1 MKKGQLS
8 IETIIIV
15 ILALLVLVVVA
26 IAFTGGMK
34 NLWDQITGSGTVDLS
49 TATQRCTDLC
59 KNAGS
64 NAELIKST
72 FCTKQFVIKDVG
84 LMACKDLAPSA
95 GCSCA

>member
-34 NLWDQITGSGTVDLS
+34 NLWDQITGAGAQDLVAAVS
-49 TATQRCTDLC
+49 KCEKLCTDATTA
-59 KNAGS
+59 KNP
-64 NAELIKST
+64 NL
-72 FCTKQFVIKDVG
+72 FCTTVAVKDIG
-84 LMACKDLAPSA
+84 MKTCKELYPACSL
-95 GCSCA
+95 SCA

>member
-34 NLWDQITGSGTVDLS
+34 NLWDQITGAGAQDLS
-49 TATQRCTDLC
+49 AATQKCTDLC
-59 KNAGS
+59 NNKDNPTFFCKQSYAVK
-64 NAELIKST
+64 ELGVKT
-72 FCTKQFVIKDVG
+72 CKE
-84 LMACKDLAPSA
+84 LMPS
-95 GCSCA
+95 CSISCA

>member
-34 NLWDQITGSGTVDLS
+34 NLWDQITGAGAQDLAG
-49 TATQRCTDLC
+49 ATQKCANLCSNPDLFC
-59 KNAGS
+59 KQQYAVKDIGIKTCN
-64 NAELIKST
+64 ELHPS
-72 FCTKQFVIKDVG
+72 CSP
-84 LMACKDLAPSA
+84 ACA
-95 GCSCA
+95 